1 MRLAWCVL
9 IASAVGADAL
19 KRRAKGA
26 APPPTASERFVSSL
40 KAGDLRTA
48 FKVSPRAYADWWTAL
63 AQEAPQHVAVE
74 SVLLVM
80 IAWLLLGMKKS
91 DSREEPLSQLSKRE
105 IEELVEEWQPEPLVP
120 AAPDADDEPGEVIQ
134 SFDGATVTVSG
145 SKKKLNMAGFDFLG
159 LRSAPQPREAAD
171 AALRKYGCGS
181 CGPRGFYGTIDVHAA
196 LETSLA
202 KFLVRSRRV
211 APPPPP
217 PRLSRRTVSRSG
229 SRSCMHALSRSTSR
243 ARSRR
248 ESIRQSCSAIR
259 RRR

>member
-1 MRLAWCVL
+1 MASTTPEKVCADERQRGIALRQFECNYSSFEGTDSTSTVTMRLAWCVL

-74 SVLLVM
+74 SVLLAL

-105 IEELVEEWQPEPLVP
+105 IEELVEEWRLGRR
-120 AAPDADDEPGEVIQ
+120 ARRRRRAGKIQ

-145 SKKKLNMAGFDFLG
+145 SR
-159 LRSAPQPREAAD
+159 RS
-171 AALRKYGCGS
+171 
-181 CGPRGFYGTIDVHAA
+181 
-196 LETSLA
+196 
-202 KFLVRSRRV
+202 
-211 APPPPP
+211 
-217 PRLSRRTVSRSG
+217 
-229 SRSCMHALSRSTSR
+229 
-243 ARSRR
+243 
-248 ESIRQSCSAIR
+248 
-259 RRR
+259 